1 MISIPVTSLIARLS
15 FDPAIVKFQS
25 EIRQDSIQPRKDI
38 RIMILGDRLNE
49 ENRLEEIN
57 LREIQRE
64 ENM

>member
-1 MISIPVTSLIARLS
+1 MR
-15 FDPAIVKFQS
+15 KFLS